1 MSDRL
6 HEMRHGSALG
16 AGKLLARAVATQAR
30 AARDLK
36 LAIDDFFLPEAVR
49 LGERLRSELALM
61 LERLVD
67 GIETGIRGD
76 ARHLLAA
83 RGESGLIAALERID
97 DAVYQRLTE
106 SGLLRDAGLMA
117 ELIAR
122 VRQEALAAALPMHAP
137 DNPEQ
142 PSLLNRFSQNPDRM
156 LANGAVALLMAE
168 SRRRGTGGSG
178 QAGDLPPEL
187 QHRLTWWVAAA
198 IRETTAASGAEGV
211 AVDRVLSEA
220 ALRSLAAYDEGDRL
234 EDAALRFA
242 AALDAPPDELAA
254 LLIEALGDGR
264 VVLFIAIL
272 AHGLGVGFPA
282 ARDLVLDPAGEGL
295 WVALRALDLPRGAV
309 AQIGYALCEA
319 DARRGLEQFADR
331 LDEIMALDPIE
342 AGRAVATLRL
352 HPDYCAAILALA
364 PSGNMT

>member
-1 MSDRL
+1 MSDRP
-6 HEMRHGSALG
+6 HDTRHGSATG
-16 AGKLLARAVATQAR
+16 AGKLLARAVATEAR
-30 AARDLK
+30 AARNLK
-36 LAIDDFFLPEAVR
+36 LAVDDFFLPEAVR

-61 LERLVD
+61 VEKLTG
-67 GIETGIRGD
+67 GIEMGIREG
-76 ARHLLAA
+76 ARRLLAA
-83 RGESGLIAALERID
+83 RGEASLAATLDRID
-97 DAVYQRLTE
+97 GAVHRRLTE
-106 SGLLRDAGLMA
+106 SGLLRDAELMA

-137 DNPEQ
+137 DDPEQ
-142 PSLLNRFSQNPDRM
+142 PSLLNRFAQHPDRM

-178 QAGDLPPEL
+178 QAGDLPAEL

-198 IRETTAASGAEGV
+198 IRETAAVSAADGA
-211 AVDRVLSEA
+211 AVDRVLSES
-220 ALRSLAAYDEGDRL
+220 ALRNLAAYDEGDRL

-242 AALDAPPDELAA
+242 AALDAPPEELAA

-264 VVLFIAIL
+264 VVLFIAVL
-272 AHGLGVGFPA
+272 AHGLGVSFSA

-319 DARRGLEQFADR
+319 DARRDLDQFAER

-342 AGRAVATLRL
+342 AGRAMATLKL
-352 HPDYCAAILALA
+352 HPDYRAAILALA
-364 PSGNMT
+364 SSGNMT